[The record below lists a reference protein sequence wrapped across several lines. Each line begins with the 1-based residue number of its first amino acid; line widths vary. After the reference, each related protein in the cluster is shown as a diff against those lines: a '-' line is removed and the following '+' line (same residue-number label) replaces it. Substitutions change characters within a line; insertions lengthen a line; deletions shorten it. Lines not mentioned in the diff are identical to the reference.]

1 MLIGIDASRAVSSKW
16 GGPENYSYYLIRAL
30 EKVDKR
36 NSYRLYINSKPPRT
50 LGIGDNFEIRS
61 LMWPRFY
68 TQGGLAWEC
77 MHRQPDL
84 LFVPAHTI
92 PVLRRPSLKTVV
104 TIHDLAAQYL
114 EQYYK
119 FPGRLYLN
127 KATEYCA
134 KNASHIIAVSESTK
148 RDLVQQF
155 SVPGEKITV
164 VYEGY
169 DRDVFRPRA
178 LSESLALAKKYNF
191 SKEYLLTV
199 GTVQPRKNYKRL
211 IKAFSSVSK
220 QYPELNLVIV
230 GKKGWLCE
238 DIYKLPRQLHISQNV
253 HFLGHV
259 PDNELPILYSGA
271 KAFVFPSLYE
281 GFGLAPLEAM
291 ACGAPVVISDVSSL
305 PEVGGDAA
313 TYVVPT
319 SVASIEKGIR
329 TVLSAKPGERE
340 KLVEVSLLRASKFS
354 WEQAAKETVGVF
366 KKVVEH

>member
-30 EKVDKR
+30 EKVDQR
-36 NSYRLYINSKPPRT
+36 NNYRLYVNSEPPRT
-50 LGIGDNFEIRS
+50 LCVGDNFEVRQ
-61 LMWPRFY
+61 LKWARFY

-77 MHRQPDL
+77 LMRQPDL

-114 EQYYK
+114 EQYYT

-134 KNASHIIAVSESTK
+134 RNASHIIAVSHSTK
-148 RDLVQQF
+148 RDLVSQF
-155 SVPGEKITV
+155 GISEERVTV
-164 VYEGY
+164 IYEGY
-169 DRDVFRPRA
+169 DRDVFKPQPENKVAELAGKYGFSRNYI
-178 LSESLALAKKYNF
+178 LS
-191 SKEYLLTV
+191 V

-211 IKAFSSVSK
+211 IEAFSAISS
-220 QYPELNLVIV
+220 QYKDMDLVIV

-238 DIYKLPRQLHISQNV
+238 DIYELPRQLGIGQRVN
-253 HFLGHV
+253 FLGHV
-259 PDNELPILYSGA
+259 PDSDLPVLYSGA
-271 KAFVFPSLYE
+271 VVFVFPSLYE

-291 ACGAPVVISDVSSL
+291 ACATPVVLSEVSSL

-313 TYVVPT
+313 VYVEPT
-319 SVASIEKGIR
+319 SVSAIEEGIR
-329 TVLSAKPGERE
+329 TVLAASAEERE
-340 KLVEVSLLRASKFS
+340 HLVKTSLRRASKFS
-354 WEQAAKETVGVF
+354 WERAAKETIDVF
-366 KKVVEH
+366 NKVVGQ